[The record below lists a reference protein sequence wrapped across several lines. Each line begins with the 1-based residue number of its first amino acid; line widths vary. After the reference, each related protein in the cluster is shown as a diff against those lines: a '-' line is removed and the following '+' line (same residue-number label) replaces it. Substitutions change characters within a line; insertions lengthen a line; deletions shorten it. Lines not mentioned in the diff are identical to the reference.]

1 MATFLLF
8 NGASTW
14 AQAGANCSA
23 AYFIDETLPS
33 GARWQMCWE
42 HRNREGIVF
51 YDVYYTSPDGTQR
64 KVLAQAGL
72 AQVHVP
78 YDDNSS
84 RYHDVSDYGLG
95 GSYLDD
101 LDGSDCVDGVL
112 LRHNGKDVLCQSVQK
127 NGYLYKYRNAHQSS
141 YVLTLFSV
149 SHVGEYN
156 YIPQWVFTDDG
167 AIEPS
172 MGATGRLQRFG
183 DDARYGWEMGN
194 GRIGIAHTHNYY
206 WRLDFDLGEDANDDV
221 VEEFEFGPAGA
232 VTRTIS
238 QSTLEVEAGRQVAP
252 ELMRSWRV
260 RDGSITNAD
269 GHPISYHLEPFEV
282 GHRFI
287 GPATEPWTVNNF
299 YVTKYNS
306 CEKYASHNPTLDGCA
321 GDLSTFA
328 NGESLVGADIV
339 LWYGVSFHHLP
350 RDEDEPYMHLH
361 TSGFQLIQRDW
372 MAESALAGLDTAAAV
387 TYTPTVTSTETSI
400 TATAT
405 FTATNTLMPAAA
417 VETPAPQASVT
428 RAPEQTATLA
438 STVTPA
444 SVADTPL
451 PTATMRATPTAIQ
464 TSLPQPTTTTIPT
477 AQPTATD
484 PSGGNPVQPNA
495 AAGDY
500 RSGKTL
506 YLPVVLR

>member
-1 MATFLLF
+1 MKNLKWNSWLCIILLA
-8 NGASTW
+8 ASTFMIFHHTPTR

-23 AYFIDETLPS
+23 AYFIDATLPS

-51 YDVYYTSPDGTQR
+51 YDVYYTAPDGTQR
-64 KVLAQAGL
+64 KVLGQAGL

-101 LDGSDCVDGVL
+101 LDASDCVDGAL
-112 LRHNGKDVLCQSVQK
+112 LRHNGKNVLCQSVQK
-127 NGYLYKYRNAHQSS
+127 NGYLYKYRNAHQPS
-141 YVLTLFSV
+141 YALTLFSV

-156 YIPQWVFTDDG
+156 YIPQWLFADDG

-183 DDARYGWEMGN
+183 ENPQYGWDLGG
-194 GRIGIAHTHNYY
+194 GRIGIAHTHNYF

-232 VTRTIS
+232 VTRARS
-238 QSTLEVEAGRQVAP
+238 QTTLDVEAGRPVAP

-260 RDGSITNAD
+260 RDSSIINAD

-282 GHRFI
+282 GHHFI
-287 GPATEPWTVNNF
+287 GPAVEPWTANNF
-299 YVTKYNS
+299 YVTTYDS

-321 GDLSTFA
+321 GDLSTFV

-361 TSGFQLIQRDW
+361 SSGFQLIQRDW
-372 MAESALAGLDTAAAV
+372 MATSALAVLDSAMPTPQTAMASPSA
-387 TYTPTVTSTETSI
+387 TGTPILS
-400 TATAT
+400 TATA
-405 FTATNTLMPAAA
+405 
-417 VETPAPQASVT
+417 
-428 RAPEQTATLA
+428 
-438 STVTPA
+438 
-444 SVADTPL
+444 TPL
-451 PTATMRATPTAIQ
+451 PTATHTHTPAPTITDTSTPMTTDTPT
-464 TSLPQPTTTTIPT
+464 PQPTV
-477 AQPTATD
+477 AES
-484 PSGGNPVQPNA
+484 SGADIDRVNLTNMQFG
-495 AAGDY
+495 
-500 RSGKTL
+500 REL
-506 YLPVVLR
+506 YLPLAWR

>member
-1 MATFLLF
+1 MRKNSWLGLILLAIVTFLIF
-8 NGASTW
+8 HHMPTR

-23 AYFIDETLPS
+23 AYFIDATLPS

-95 GSYLDD
+95 GAYLDD
-101 LDGSDCVDGVL
+101 LDASDCADGVL
-112 LRHNGKDVLCQSVQK
+112 LRHNGKNVLCQSVQK
-127 NGYLYKYRNAHQSS
+127 RGYLYKYRNAHQPS
-141 YVLTLFSV
+141 YALTLFSV

-156 YIPQWVFTDDG
+156 YIPQWVFADDG

-172 MGATGRLQRFG
+172 MGATGRLQRVG
-183 DDARYGWEMGN
+183 ENRQYGWDLGD

-232 VTRTIS
+232 VTRTLS
-238 QSTLEVEAGRQVAP
+238 QTTLDVEAGRPVAP

-287 GPATEPWTVNNF
+287 GPATEPWTANNF

-306 CEKYASHNPTLDGCA
+306 CEKYASHNPELDGCT
-321 GDLSTFA
+321 GDLSTFV

-361 TSGFQLIQRDW
+361 SSGFQLIQRDW
-372 MAESALAGLDTAAAV
+372 MAESALALLASAASPTNIPTAA
-387 TYTPTVTSTETSI
+387 PTDTSTPVPA

-405 FTATNTLMPAAA
+405 SLPTVANTPTLQPTATNTS
-417 VETPAPQASVT
+417 TPVT
-428 RAPEQTATLA
+428 T
-438 STVTPA
+438 
-444 SVADTPL
+444 
-451 PTATMRATPTAIQ
+451 ATPT
-464 TSLPQPTTTTIPT
+464 PQPTLIDTPTPPPT
-477 AQPTATD
+477 AAES
-484 PSGGNPVQPNA
+484 SGADADRGNLSN
-495 AAGDY
+495 G
-500 RSGKTL
+500 RFGRTL
-506 YLPVVLR
+506 YFPQVWR